1 MFGIRPTGLKRFEMT
16 PRLPKEWPSMALRK
30 IKAFGED
37 FDIEVS
43 RLEDGCLDVRV
54 MSAGKPLA
62 RKTIK
67 DGGKLD
73 VKF

>member
-1 MFGIRPTGLKRFEMT
+1 
-16 PRLPKEWPSMALRK
+16 MALRN

-67 DGGKLD
+67 DGGKID

>member
-1 MFGIRPTGLKRFEMT
+1 
-16 PRLPKEWPSMALRK
+16 MALRN

-43 RLEDGCLDVRV
+43 RLEDGRLDVRV

-67 DGGKLD
+67 DGGKID